1 MITPYLSSIL
11 SIFFALG
18 ALNLNTSQTQNLLGV
33 QGPIVFE
40 KTSFSLSWSSH
51 PSATYYKHEYLA
63 KGVNA
68 DQYKE
73 MFMIEF
79 LADEEASPKN
89 MALEKIGSTKD
100 RKKIDPYAFAEG
112 LKQDKIGN
120 DVLINFIQSDAN
132 GKAAGIVEWN
142 TYRYTKIKTKE
153 GKKGLLL
160 LAISRRAYGKS
171 IPPVGGN
178 PVRDERAYT
187 SASTSHPR
195 FEKKHDHHSVGPT
208 RRSCKTSWFF
218 QRHWDPTVQ
227 RSPLF

>member
-18 ALNLNTSQTQNLLGV
+18 ALNLNTPQTQNLLGV

-63 KGVNA
+63 KGVNP

-142 TYRYTKIKTKE
+142 TYRYIKTTTKE

-160 LAISRRAYGKS
+160 LAISRRGYGKS
-171 IPPVGGN
+171 IP
-178 PVRDERAYT
+178 AFL
-187 SASTSHPR
+187 SKIKSQKSTTAAALAMFKLPEISL
-195 FEKKHDHHSVGPT
+195 K
-208 RRSCKTSWFF
+208 
-218 QRHWDPTVQ
+218 
-227 RSPLF
+227 